1 MPSVL
6 FVCTANMCRSPLAE
20 VLFRDLLRRN
30 GLQGDWRVHSAGVG
44 VVHGQPATEFSRQV
58 AADRGLDLSSHI
70 SKPVDRASMQA
81 ADLVLVMDSGHR
93 QALREA
99 YPQSADRVHLLSEM
113 AGEGGPVED
122 PVGSTIEKYRLTAD
136 RITDLLTRGLDR
148 IRDLAARP
156 AAQEGHEPND

>member
-30 GLQGDWRVHSAGVG
+30 GQLGDWRVHSAGVG

-58 AADRGLDLSSHI
+58 AAERGLDLSSHR
-70 SKPVDRASMQA
+70 SRPVDRASMQA
-81 ADLVLVMDSGHR
+81 ADLVLVMDAGHR
-93 QALREA
+93 QALREG

-122 PVGSTIEKYRLTAD
+122 PVGSPIEKYRLTAD

-148 IRDLAARP
+148 ICELAVGSSHP
-156 AAQEGHEPND
+156 GGEEAA

>member
-30 GLQGDWRVHSAGVG
+30 GLLGDWLVHSAGVG

-58 AADRGLDLSSHI
+58 AAERGLDLSSHR

-81 ADLVLVMDSGHR
+81 ADLVLVMDAGHR
-93 QALREA
+93 QALREG

-122 PVGSTIEKYRLTAD
+122 PVGSPIGKYRLTAD

-148 IRDLAARP
+148 IRELAEGSSHP
-156 AAQEGHEPND
+156 GGEEAA

>member
-1 MPSVL
+1 
-6 FVCTANMCRSPLAE
+6 
-20 VLFRDLLRRN
+20 
-30 GLQGDWRVHSAGVG
+30 
-44 VVHGQPATEFSRQV
+44 
-58 AADRGLDLSSHI
+58 
-70 SKPVDRASMQA
+70 MQA

-148 IRDLAARP
+148 IRDLEARP
-156 AAQEGHEPND
+156 AAQEGHEPSD